1 MVISKNWDT
10 KKCEPKSIDTIV
22 KWACLLH
29 SIVIDLEGSREIDNW
44 LANYDDTPENQ
55 LTQYQL
61 SLDARRYNSKKA
73 IKNQYTFKHY
83 FECSKC
89 VKWTLL

>member
-29 SIVIDLEGSREIDNW
+29 SIVIDLEGSLEIDNW
-44 LANYDDTPENQ
+44 LANYDTPENQ
-55 LTQYQL
+55 LTQYQP
-61 SLDARRYNSKKA
+61 SLDARWYNSKKA

-83 FECSKC
+83 FESSKC